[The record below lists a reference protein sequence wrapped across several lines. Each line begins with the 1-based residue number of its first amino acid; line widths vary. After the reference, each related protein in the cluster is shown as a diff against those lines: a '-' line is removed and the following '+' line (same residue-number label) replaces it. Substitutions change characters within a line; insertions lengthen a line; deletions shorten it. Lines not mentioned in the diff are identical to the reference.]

1 MNQSL
6 MRNSSR
12 QYGRSANTLL
22 AAIAALAI
30 GIGFYSYQN
39 TQTNSVSA
47 DTLQKATSLHSNPR
61 TLPIF
66 SLTNHLNKS
75 FSNQDLVG
83 SWSMVF
89 FGFTNCPDVC
99 PLTLSILDQVTSE
112 LKNVDTKP
120 LSIPRSIFIS
130 VDPKRDP
137 PEKLKQYV
145 EHFND
150 DMIGLTGSKEQID
163 SLTQSFGAIY
173 AIADNST
180 DNYLVDHS
188 AHIFVIAPDG
198 KMVALFSTPHDAKII
213 VDDFKTISALY
224 KNNKS

>member
-1 MNQSL
+1 
-6 MRNSSR
+6 MRNNSR
-12 QYGRSANTLL
+12 QHGRSANILL

-39 TQTNSVSA
+39 TQTNSVNA
-47 DTLQKATSLHSNPR
+47 DNLQKATSLHNNPR
-61 TLPIF
+61 VLPEF

-112 LKNVDTKP
+112 LRNNDTNS
-120 LSIPRSIFIS
+120 LSVPRSIFIS
-130 VDPKRDP
+130 VDPKRDQ

-188 AHIFVIAPDG
+188 AHIFVIAPNG

-213 VDDFKTISALY
+213 ADDFKTISALY
-224 KNNKS
+224 INNS

>member
-1 MNQSL
+1 
-6 MRNSSR
+6 
-12 QYGRSANTLL
+12 
-22 AAIAALAI
+22 
-30 GIGFYSYQN
+30 
-39 TQTNSVSA
+39 
-47 DTLQKATSLHSNPR
+47 
-61 TLPIF
+61 
-66 SLTNHLNKS
+66 
-75 FSNQDLVG
+75 
-83 SWSMVF
+83 MVF

-99 PLTLSILDQVTSE
+99 PLTLSILGQVISK
-112 LKNVDTKP
+112 LRNNDANS
-120 LSIPRSIFIS
+120 LSVPRSIFIS
-130 VDPKRDP
+130 VDPKRDQ

-213 VDDFKTISALY
+213 ANDFRTISALY
-224 KNNKS
+224 KNYKS

>member
-1 MNQSL
+1 MIQSL

-12 QYGRSANTLL
+12 QHGRSANILL

-39 TQTNSVSA
+39 SQTNSVNA
-47 DTLQKATSLHSNPR
+47 NNLQKATSLHSNPR
-61 TLPIF
+61 SLPEF
-66 SLTNHLNKS
+66 SLTNQFNKS

-83 SWSMVF
+83 AWSMVF

-112 LKNVDTKP
+112 LRSEDANS
-120 LSIPRSIFIS
+120 LSVPRSIFIS
-130 VDPKRDP
+130 VDPKRDQ

-145 EHFND
+145 EHFNK

-163 SLTQSFGAIY
+163 NLTQSFGAIY

-198 KMVALFSTPHDAKII
+198 KMIALFSTPHDAKII
-213 VDDFKTISALY
+213 ADDFKTISTLY